1 MPERQLLGRSLP
13 SRELSRFP
21 ARRGLPCPA
30 MLISQEFERQRT
42 ILRND
47 TVEFDRR
54 RRDED
59 PAPSRCLLLPPPTT
73 RCCSGDLGPNP
84 SRPATAPPLS
94 EFAISASGEVDID
107 QLSGMP
113 SKQSTMGE
121 RHALPAGM
129 RNPVTSVIR
138 SSLGLSAPKRR
149 LPPRHAAGSGAPRRP
164 RPRRSRGVAPVKTWR
179 RYSQVWRS
187 EE

>member
-1 MPERQLLGRSLP
+1 MK
-13 SRELSRFP
+13 
-21 ARRGLPCPA
+21 
-30 MLISQEFERQRT
+30 I
-42 ILRND
+42 
-47 TVEFDRR
+47 
-54 RRDED
+54 
-59 PAPSRCLLLPPPTT
+59 PAPSRCLILPPPTA
-73 RCCSGDLGPNP
+73 RCCGGDLGPNS

-94 EFAISASGEVDID
+94 ERAVGWAPSLSHPHAPIGGEFAISASGEVDIN

-113 SKQSTMGE
+113 SKQSMMGE
-121 RHALPAGM
+121 RHTLPAGM
-129 RNPVTSVIR
+129 RNSVTSVIR

-187 EE
+187 EA